1 MIVAFTGHR
10 PKDLPP
16 SLQTDYSS
24 PKWREVMEL
33 IKSILKS
40 HNELVHSGANFGACA
55 ISGMA
60 QGFDTAAALAV
71 ISLRDEEHYPIS
83 LHLEIPCSG
92 QEKYWSPEDQRLYR
106 LILSKA
112 DTVHYITPPGHPFPG
127 KHIFILRDKKM
138 VDQADEIIA
147 LWNGKE
153 SGGTYQTV
161 EYAKR
166 KNKPIT
172 NIWTQIQ

>member
-1 MIVAFTGHR
+1 MGTGITVAFTGHR
-10 PKDLPP
+10 PKDLP
-16 SLQTDYSS
+16 SSYSTS
-24 PKWREVMEL
+24 NLYKSESWR
-33 IKSILKS
+33 SIINTVKEQLKS
-40 HNELVHSGANFGACA
+40 LKATTA

-71 ISLRDEEHYPIS
+71 LSLRDEEHYPIS

-92 QEKYWSPEDQRLYR
+92 QEKYWSPEDQRLYQ

-112 DTVHYITPPGHPFPG
+112 DTVHYITPTGHPFPG
-127 KHIFILRDKKM
+127 KYVFILRDKRM

-153 SGGTYQTV
+153 SGGTYQTI

-166 KNKPIT
+166 ERKPII
-172 NIWTQIQ
+172 NIWTQQ